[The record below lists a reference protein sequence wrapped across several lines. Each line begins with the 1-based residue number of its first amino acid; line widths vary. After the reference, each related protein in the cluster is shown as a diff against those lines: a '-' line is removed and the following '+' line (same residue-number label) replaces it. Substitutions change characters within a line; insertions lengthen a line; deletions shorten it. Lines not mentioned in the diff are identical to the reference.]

1 MMVSAG
7 ILMYRLRE
15 GRVEVLLAH
24 PGGPWWRRKDAGAW
38 TIPKGGV
45 QENETPL
52 DAARREFAEELG
64 FEPPA
69 EVIPLE
75 PLRQPSRKLVHAWA
89 VEGDWD
95 PARLESNAF
104 ELEWPPRSGRLQSF
118 PEVDRAAWFAI
129 EEARAKLLRGQV
141 PFLDQLEAKLARG

>member
-1 MMVSAG
+1 MVSAG

-24 PGGPWWRRKDAGAW
+24 PGGPWWRRKDAAAW

-45 QENETPL
+45 MPGETPL
-52 DAARREFAEELG
+52 EAARREFAEELG
-64 FEPPA
+64 FPPPGD
-69 EVIPLE
+69 VFPLE
-75 PLRQPSRKLVHAWA
+75 PLKQPSRKLVHAWA

-95 PARLESNAF
+95 PARLKSNLF
-104 ELEWPPRSGRLQSF
+104 ELEWPPRSGRMQSF
-118 PEVDRAAWFAI
+118 PEVDRAAWFPV

-141 PFLDQLEAKLARG
+141 AFLDQLLARLRPA